1 MEVLEMPAT
10 LEAALALE
18 DYLVMPDAEVAER
31 IEHARRELGKR
42 VVILGHH
49 YQRDD
54 VIRHADLTGDSYQLS
69 VMASQTQAEYIVF
82 CGVHFM
88 AESADI
94 LGKEGQRVILP
105 DMGAGCSMADM
116 ATLEQVEDAWEQL
129 RDIGVLKNRVAPI
142 TYMNSSAAIKAFC
155 GRNEGVVC
163 TSSNAIP
170 LFDHYLKEFDKM
182 FFFPDQ
188 HLGRNTGAKFGIPL
202 DKMALWNPYEELG
215 GNTEEQL
222 HEAKLIL
229 WRGHC
234 SVHGRFKPWHVEQ
247 IRKQVPGV
255 QVLVHPECMREVVEI
270 SDLNGSTSFIIN
282 TVRNAPAGSK
292 WAIGTEINL
301 VNRLAAE
308 FPDKEIHLL
317 APDLCMCA
325 TMYRIA
331 PQNLAW
337 AMENLLQGKV
347 VNEIR
352 VDGETKHYAN
362 IALERMINLTE
373 KNR

>member
-1 MEVLEMPAT
+1 MSVVLERANQ
-10 LEAALALE
+10 LE
-18 DYLVMPDAEVAER
+18 DYLVMPDAEMHAR
-31 IEHARRELGKR
+31 IDTARRELGKR
-42 VVILGHH
+42 VVVLGHH

-69 VMASQTQAEYIVF
+69 VMASQTEAEYIVF

-94 LGKEGQRVILP
+94 LGRDTQRVILP
-105 DMGAGCSMADM
+105 DLGAGCSMADM
-116 ATLEQVEDAWEQL
+116 ATIEQVEDAWEQL
-129 RDIGVLKNRVAPI
+129 GDIGVLDTRVAPI

-163 TSSNAIP
+163 TSSNAVP
-170 LFDHYLKEFDKM
+170 LFDIYLKQFDKM

-202 DKMALWNPYEELG
+202 DKMALWNPHEELG

-222 HEAKLIL
+222 RDAKLIL

-234 SVHGRFKPWHVEQ
+234 SVHGRFKPWHVDKVRQET
-247 IRKQVPGV
+247 PGV

-270 SDLNGSTSFIIN
+270 SDLDGSTSFIIK
-282 TVRNAPAGSK
+282 TVENSPAGSK
-292 WAIGTEINL
+292 WAIGTEVNL
-301 VNRLAAE
+301 VNRLQE
-308 FPDKEIHLL
+308 RFPDKDIQLL

-331 PQNLAW
+331 PPNLAW
-337 AMENLLQGKV
+337 AMENLLEGNV
-347 VNEIR
+347 VNEIS
-352 VDGETKHYAN
+352 VDAETKHFAKV
-362 IALERMINLTE
+362 ALERMIDLTE
-373 KNR
+373 KR

>member
-1 MEVLEMPAT
+1 MSAVLEQT
-10 LEAALALE
+10 RTIE
-18 DYLVMPDAEVAER
+18 DYLVMSDAEIAER
-31 IEHARRELGKR
+31 IEAARSQLGPR

-69 VMASQTQAEYIVF
+69 VMASQTDAEYIIF

-88 AESADI
+88 AESANI
-94 LGKEGQRVILP
+94 LGKPGQRVILP
-105 DMGAGCSMADM
+105 DLGAGCSMADM
-116 ATLEQVEDAWEQL
+116 ATIDQVEDAWEQL
-129 RDIGVLKNRVAPI
+129 REIGVLDNKVAPI

-170 LFDHYLKEFDKM
+170 LFDIYLREFDKM

-188 HLGRNTGAKFGIPL
+188 HLGRNTGARFGIPL
-202 DKMALWNPYEELG
+202 GRMVLWNPHEELG
-215 GNTEEQL
+215 GNTEEEL
-222 HEAKLIL
+222 HNAKLIL

-247 IRKQVPGV
+247 RRKEIPGV
-255 QVLVHPECMREVVEI
+255 QILVHPECIREVVEI
-270 SDLNGSTSFIIN
+270 SDLDGSTSFIIK
-282 TVRNAPAGSK
+282 TVENAPAGSK
-292 WAIGTEINL
+292 WAIGTEVNL
-301 VNRLAAE
+301 VNRLQSR

-337 AMENLLQGKV
+337 AIENLLDGNV
-347 VNEIR
+347 VNEIV
-352 VDGETKHYAN
+352 VDDETKHFAN
-362 IALERMINLTE
+362 IALERMISLTE
-373 KNR
+373 KK

>member
-1 MEVLEMPAT
+1 MSAVLEKPQT
-10 LEAALALE
+10 LE
-18 DYLVMPDAEVAER
+18 DYLVMPDVEIDER
-31 IEHARRELGKR
+31 IEAARKELGGR

-54 VIRHADLTGDSYQLS
+54 VIKHADLTGDSYQLS
-69 VMASQTQAEYIVF
+69 VMASQTDADHIVF

-94 LGKEGQRVILP
+94 LGREDQTVILP
-105 DMGAGCSMADM
+105 DLGAGCSMADM
-116 ATLEQVEDAWEQL
+116 ATIEQVEDAWEQL
-129 RDIGVLKNRVAPI
+129 KEIGIDTSKVAPI

-170 LFDHYLKEFDKM
+170 LFDRYLKEFDKM

-202 DKMALWNPYEELG
+202 DKMALWNPHEDLG

-222 HEAKLIL
+222 REAKLIL

-234 SVHGRFKPWHVEQ
+234 SVHGRFKPWHVDKIRDEIPGIQ
-247 IRKQVPGV
+247 I
-255 QVLVHPECMREVVEI
+255 LVHPECMREVVEL
-270 SDLNGSTSFIIN
+270 SDLDGSTSFIIK
-282 TVRNAPAGSK
+282 TVENAPSGSK
-292 WAIGTEINL
+292 WAIGTEVNL
-301 VNRLAAE
+301 VNRLAE
-308 FPDKEIHLL
+308 RFPDKEIHLL

-337 AMENLLQGKV
+337 VLENIVDGDV
-347 VNEIR
+347 VNEIK
-352 VDGETKHYAN
+352 VEPETKHFAN
-362 IALERMINLTE
+362 IALQRMIDRTE
-373 KNR
+373 SKN

>member
-1 MEVLEMPAT
+1 MSAVLEKNLT
-10 LEAALALE
+10 FEN
-18 DYLVMPDAEVAER
+18 YLTMPDEEIHER
-31 IEHARRELGKR
+31 IEAARQELGER
-42 VVILGHH
+42 VIILGHH
-49 YQRDD
+49 YQRED

-69 VMASQTQAEYIVF
+69 VMASETSAEFIVF

-94 LGKEGQRVILP
+94 LGNLNQRVILP

-116 ATLEQVEDAWEQL
+116 ATIEQVEDAWEQL
-129 RDIGVLKNRVAPI
+129 REIGVISDKSSVAPM
-142 TYMNSSAAIKAFC
+142 TYMNSSAEIKAFC

-170 LFDHYLKEFDKM
+170 LFDVYLKNFDKM

-202 DKMALWNPYEELG
+202 DKMALWNPHEELG
-215 GNTEEQL
+215 GNTEEEL

-229 WRGHC
+229 WKGHC
-234 SVHGRFKPWHVEQ
+234 SVHGRFKPWHVDQ
-247 IRKQVPGV
+247 IRKQIPGV
-255 QVLVHPECMREVVEI
+255 QVLVHPECMIEVVEK
-270 SDLNGSTSFIIN
+270 SDLNGSTSFIIK
-282 TVRNAPAGSK
+282 TVENAPNGSK
-292 WAIGTEINL
+292 WAIGTEVNL
-301 VNRLAAE
+301 VNRLQKR

-337 AMENLLQGKV
+337 AMENLTAGNV
-347 VNEIR
+347 VNEIV
-352 VDGETKHYAN
+352 VDEETKKWAVV
-362 IALERMINLTE
+362 ALQRMISLTE
-373 KNR
+373 KK

>member
-1 MEVLEMPAT
+1 MSAVLEAVRPI
-10 LEAALALE
+10 EE
-18 DYLVMPDAEVAER
+18 YLVMPDAEIAER
-31 IEHARRELGKR
+31 IEFARQELGSR

-54 VIRHADLTGDSYQLS
+54 VIAHADLTGDSYQLS
-69 VMASQTQAEYIVF
+69 VMASQTDAEYIVF

-94 LGKEGQRVILP
+94 LGKPAQRVVLP
-105 DMGAGCSMADM
+105 DLGAGCSMADM
-116 ATLEQVEDAWEQL
+116 ATIEQVEDAWEQL
-129 RDIGVLKNRVAPI
+129 REIGVLKQKVAPI

-163 TSSNAIP
+163 TSSNSVP
-170 LFDHYLKEFDKM
+170 LFDTYLKEYDKM

-202 DKMALWNPYEELG
+202 EKMVLWNPHEELG
-215 GNTEEQL
+215 GNTEEDL
-222 HEAKLIL
+222 LNAKLIL

-255 QVLVHPECMREVVEI
+255 KVLVHPECMREVVEL
-270 SDLNGSTSFIIN
+270 SDLDGSTSFIIK
-282 TVRNAPAGSK
+282 TVENSPAGSK
-292 WAIGTEINL
+292 WAIGTEVNL
-301 VNRLAAE
+301 VNRLAE
-308 FPDKEIHLL
+308 RFPDKEIRLL

-337 AMENLLQGKV
+337 AMENLLEGNV
-347 VNEIR
+347 VNEII
-352 VDGETKHYAN
+352 VDDETKHFALV
-362 IALERMINLTE
+362 ALERMINLTE
-373 KNR
+373 KNQAKKN

>member
-1 MEVLEMPAT
+1 MSAVLEAVRPI
-10 LEAALALE
+10 E
-18 DYLVMPDAEVAER
+18 DYLTMPDEEIHER
-31 IEHARRELGKR
+31 IEDARAELGSR
-42 VVILGHH
+42 VVVLGHH

-54 VIRHADLTGDSYQLS
+54 VIEHADLTGDSYQLS
-69 VMASQTQAEYIVF
+69 VMASQRKEAEFIVF

-94 LGKEGQRVILP
+94 LGQPHQKVILP
-105 DMGAGCSMADM
+105 DLGAGCSMADM
-116 ATLEQVEDAWEQL
+116 ATIEQVEDAWEQL
-129 RDIGVLKNRVAPI
+129 REIGVLQEKVAPI

-155 GRNEGVVC
+155 GRNNGVVC

-170 LFDHYLKEFDKM
+170 LFDVYLKEYDKM

-202 DKMALWNPYEELG
+202 DKMVLWNPHEELG
-215 GNTEEQL
+215 GNTEEEL
-222 HEAKLIL
+222 RAAKLIL

-234 SVHGRFKPWHVEQ
+234 SVHGRFKPWHVDK
-247 IRKQVPGV
+247 IRKDIPGI
-255 QVLVHPECMREVVEI
+255 QILVHPECMREVVEI

-282 TVRNAPAGSK
+282 TVANSPSGSK
-292 WAIGTEINL
+292 WAIGTELNL
-301 VNRLAAE
+301 VLRLQKQ

-337 AMENLLQGKV
+337 AMENIAAGNV
-347 VNEIR
+347 VNR
-352 VDGETKHYAN
+352 N
-362 IALERMINLTE
+362 QS
-373 KNR
+373 

>member
-1 MEVLEMPAT
+1 MSAT
-10 LEAALALE
+10 AVKAGVLE
-18 DYLVMPDAEVAER
+18 DYLAMSGEEIAGR
-31 IEHARRELGKR
+31 IEAARQVLRER

-69 VMASQTQAEYIVF
+69 VMASRSSAEFIIF

-94 LGKEGQRVILP
+94 LGRPDQRVILP
-105 DMGAGCSMADM
+105 DLGAGCSMADM
-116 ATLEQVEDAWEQL
+116 ASIEQVEDAWEQL
-129 RDIGVLKNRVAPI
+129 GEIGVLDSRVAPI

-170 LFDHYLKEFDKM
+170 LFDIYLKNYDKM

-202 DKMALWNPYEELG
+202 DSMAVWNPHEELG
-215 GNTEEQL
+215 GCTAEQL
-222 HEAKLIL
+222 RSAKLIL

-234 SVHGRFKPWHVEQ
+234 SVHGRFKPWHVDKMRDEIPGIQ
-247 IRKQVPGV
+247 I
-255 QVLVHPECMREVVEI
+255 LVHPECTREVVEK
-270 SDLNGSTSFIIN
+270 SDLNGSTSYIIK
-282 TVRNAPAGSK
+282 TVENAPSGTK
-292 WAIGTEINL
+292 WAIGTEVNL
-301 VNRLAAE
+301 VNRLIE
-308 FPDKEIHLL
+308 RFPDKEIHLL

-337 AMENLLQGKV
+337 AIENLTEGDV
-347 VNEIR
+347 VNEIK
-352 VDGETKHYAN
+352 VDPETKRFAN
-362 IALERMINLTE
+362 IALGRMIELTE
-373 KNR
+373 KRSA

>member
-1 MEVLEMPAT
+1 MSVIVETPPVLE
-10 LEAALALE
+10 
-18 DYLVMPDAEVAER
+18 DFLVMTDEEIDAR
-31 IEHARRELGKR
+31 IDAVREELGKR

-69 VMASQTQAEYIVF
+69 VMASQTEAEYIVF

-94 LGKEGQRVILP
+94 LGKDHQRVILP
-105 DMGAGCSMADM
+105 DLGAGCSMADM
-116 ATLEQVEDAWEQL
+116 ASIDQVEDAWEQL
-129 RDIGVLKNRVAPI
+129 RDIGVLESRVAPI
-142 TYMNSSAAIKAFC
+142 TYMNSTAAIKAFC

-170 LFDHYLKEFDKM
+170 LFDIYLKEFDKM

-188 HLGRNTGAKFGIPL
+188 HLGRNTGAKFGIAL
-202 DKMALWNPYEELG
+202 DKMVLWNPHEELG

-234 SVHGRFKPWHVEQ
+234 SVHGRFKPWHVDKVRSD
-247 IRKQVPGV
+247 IPGV
-255 QVLVHPECMREVVEI
+255 QVIVHPECIREVV
-270 SDLNGSTSFIIN
+270 DMADMDGSTSYIIK
-282 TVRNAPAGSK
+282 TIENAPSATK
-292 WAIGTEINL
+292 WAVGTEVNL
-301 VNRLAAE
+301 VNRLQAR

-337 AMENLLQGKV
+337 AMANLLDGQI
-347 VNEIR
+347 VNEIV
-352 VDGETKHYAN
+352 VDDETKHYAN
-362 IALERMINLTE
+362 IALERMIDFTE
-373 KNR
+373 RKDT